1 MATDFLLPK
10 AAARSLTYFALGGS
24 GIRALE
30 PLLHLCALG
39 LGPRQLNV
47 VIIDPDQSNAAVER
61 SKALLDLY
69 RRIRTAILED
79 GSPSDGYFRTEVKD
93 VVGKSVLWSP
103 IADDDNQQ
111 SAVFQSRVDRALM
124 NGASKP
130 LGEVFDLLYA
140 ERIRKMDLTLGFR
153 GVPSIG
159 TVFMNRLREQ
169 PFFQQ
174 LLTTAQT
181 DADSFFFAVGSIFGG
196 TGAAALPVVGRAL
209 VDGIQEQGKN
219 GIPGLPAYR
228 VGSALLMPYFTL
240 PAPSASTH
248 DDGGPRPEAGVFAQ
262 NAAAALPSYTS
273 GQTRYG
279 GFYVIGDSEPR
290 EQEKNA
296 VGGAAQDNKSHYV
309 ELYAAL
315 AALDFAAR
323 GGELPSLTAPVF
335 RTIGVAQNNV
345 QWTDL
350 PIAPASLRR
359 LMGGFVAVHTYL
371 TVIRPDAKSET
382 GLGDRIEAA
391 TWMQLAGIGKTELE
405 NNSQVL
411 DDIGEFFL
419 GTWKWAGEMA
429 SSSPALDIIRSASR
443 QPTDVR
449 LHEMMVRP
457 GGARELPHTS
467 VKGLEIFRYW
477 NVAASKRRLSGVHG
491 MLEAMREGSES
502 AL

>member
-1 MATDFLLPK
+1 M
-10 AAARSLTYFALGGS
+10 
-24 GIRALE
+24 
-30 PLLHLCALG
+30 
-39 LGPRQLNV
+39 
-47 VIIDPDQSNAAVER
+47 IDPDQSNAAVER

-69 RRIRTAILED
+69 RRIRGAILED
-79 GSPSDGYFRTEVKD
+79 TAPADGYFRTEVKD

-111 SAVFQSRVDRALM
+111 SAVFQSRVDRPLM
-124 NGASKP
+124 SGATRP
-130 LGEVFDLLYA
+130 LGELFDLLYA
-140 ERIRKMDLTLGFR
+140 ERIRTMDLTLGFR

-181 DADSFFFAVGSIFGG
+181 DADSFFFAAGSIFGG

-209 VDGIQEQGKN
+209 VDGIQEPGKN
-219 GIPGLPAYR
+219 GIPGLPAWR

-240 PAPSASTH
+240 PAPASSTH

-273 GQTRYG
+273 GQARYG
-279 GFYVIGDSEPR
+279 SFYVIGDSEPR
-290 EQEKNA
+290 EQDKNA

-309 ELYAAL
+309 ELYTAL
-315 AALDFAAR
+315 AALDFSAR
-323 GGELPSLTAPVF
+323 GGESPGLTGPVF

-350 PIAPASLRR
+350 PLAPASLRR
-359 LMGGFVAVHTYL
+359 LMGGFVAAHTYL

-382 GLGDRIEAA
+382 SVPDRIGAA
-391 TWMQLAGIGKTELE
+391 TWMQLAGIGKKELE
-405 NNSQVL
+405 DNSQVL
-411 DDIGEFFL
+411 DDLGEFFL

-429 SSSPALDIIRSASR
+429 SASPALDTVRSANR
-443 QPTDVR
+443 RPTEVR

-457 GGARELPHTS
+457 GGARELPRTS
-467 VKGLEIFRYW
+467 ARGLEIFRYW